1 MSADVYL
8 VTAYAVAIFLAF
20 VLMYGALVVVR
31 AVAGHTFQ
39 PSEHPNGRCAACGLD
54 PQEHR

>member
-1 MSADVYL
+1 MSADVYGQ
-8 VTAYAVAIFLAF
+8 AVAIFYAC

-31 AVAGHTFQ
+31 AIAGHAFQ
-39 PSEHPNGRCAACGLD
+39 PSEHPNGRCPICGLD